1 MEIYLVGGAIRDD
14 LLGIANEDTEKDFV
28 IVGSSPE
35 EMKSL
40 GYRQVGKEFPVFLHP
55 QSNEEY
61 ALARLERKVGLGYT
75 GFEFDTSKSVTLK
88 QDLSRR
94 DLTINAIA
102 QKQNGNGDLV
112 DPFNGQ
118 RDIKLRTLRHVLKLS
133 LRIQCAY

>member
-1 MEIYLVGGAIRDD
+1 MEIYLVGGAIRDE

-61 ALARLERKVGLGYT
+61 ALARLERKVELG
-75 GFEFDTSKSVTLK
+75 
-88 QDLSRR
+88 
-94 DLTINAIA
+94 
-102 QKQNGNGDLV
+102 
-112 DPFNGQ
+112 
-118 RDIKLRTLRHVLKLS
+118 
-133 LRIQCAY
+133 

>member
-55 QSNEEY
+55 QSN
-61 ALARLERKVGLGYT
+61 
-75 GFEFDTSKSVTLK
+75 
-88 QDLSRR
+88 RR
-94 DLTINAIA
+94 I
-102 QKQNGNGDLV
+102 
-112 DPFNGQ
+112 
-118 RDIKLRTLRHVLKLS
+118 
-133 LRIQCAY
+133 CAC

>member
-55 QSNEEY
+55 QSSEEY
-61 ALARLERKVGLGYT
+61 ALARLERKVGLG
-75 GFEFDTSKSVTLK
+75 SKNMRLLDS
-88 QDLSRR
+88 S
-94 DLTINAIA
+94 A
-102 QKQNGNGDLV
+102 
-112 DPFNGQ
+112 
-118 RDIKLRTLRHVLKLS
+118 KLD
-133 LRIQCAY
+133 

>member
-102 QKQNGNGDLV
+102 QKQNGGW
-112 DPFNGQ
+112 
-118 RDIKLRTLRHVLKLS
+118 
-133 LRIQCAY
+133 

>member
-1 MEIYLVGGAIRDD
+1 MEIYLVGGAIRDE

-61 ALARLERKVGLGYT
+61 ALARL
-75 GFEFDTSKSVTLK
+75 
-88 QDLSRR
+88 
-94 DLTINAIA
+94 
-102 QKQNGNGDLV
+102 
-112 DPFNGQ
+112 
-118 RDIKLRTLRHVLKLS
+118 
-133 LRIQCAY
+133 